1 MKIYTIPEFED
12 YYHNEYKRDTMHFAF
27 WSTLPIERFKL
38 TKKKVTKKRKTE
50 VVPGK
55 FEIPTLITTDPKL
68 TKDAFDTNKFTD
80 LIIAYLN
87 SVHNCSSARRI
98 SSEGRY
104 REGVGWLKGLNKGM
118 EDIQCVLN
126 GRMFAIEVK
135 SPTDRISPDQ
145 LKRKAA
151 LEKDGGVYI
160 IAESFEGM
168 QDDLLQALGLLP
180 PVGYTSPI
188 NINH

>member
-1 MKIYTIPEFED
+1 MKIYTIPEFEL

-27 WSTLPIERFKL
+27 WSTLPIERFNL
-38 TKKKVTKKRKTE
+38 SKKKVVKKRKTE
-50 VVPGK
+50 LTTNHLDVPINNIIEHK
-55 FEIPTLITTDPKL
+55 V
-68 TKDAFDTNKFTD
+68 TKDAFNTNKFTD
-80 LIIAYLN
+80 LIIAYLK
-87 SVHNCSSARRI
+87 SVHGCNSARRI

-104 REGVGWLKGLNKGM
+104 RKGIGYIKGLNRGM

-135 SPTDRISPDQ
+135 SPSDRISPDQ

-160 IAESFEGM
+160 IAESFEG
-168 QDDLLQALGLLP
+168 LQEDILSILK
-180 PVGYTSPI
+180 
-188 NINH
+188 